1 MNNQKLG
8 KDIVV
13 GDTIKRA
20 KGGNVTIK
28 SISNFSNVEGNRLNL
43 RIGLGTNGQ
52 PIPLEG
58 ERLYELDL
66 TKRP

>member
-1 MNNQKLG
+1 MNNKKLG

-13 GDTIKRA
+13 GDTVKRA

-28 SISNFSNVEGNRLNL
+28 SISNFSNVDGNRLDL
-43 RIGLGTNGQ
+43 RIGLGTNGL
-52 PIPLEG
+52 PIPLRGDE
-58 ERLYELDL
+58 LYELDL

>member
-43 RIGLGTNGQ
+43 RIGLGSNGL

-58 ERLYELDL
+58 DSLYELDL